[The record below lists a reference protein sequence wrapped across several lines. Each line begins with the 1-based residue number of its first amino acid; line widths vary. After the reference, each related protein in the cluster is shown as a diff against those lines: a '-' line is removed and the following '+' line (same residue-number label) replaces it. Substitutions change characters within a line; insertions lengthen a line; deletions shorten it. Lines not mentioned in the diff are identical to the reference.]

1 MTRIT
6 DMRSDLKLSK
16 VKVIIIRRHFDAFAH
31 NWTNKSQI
39 LVAAVTS
46 HLANKNN
53 NEKSAQ
59 RDANTARWL

>member
-16 VKVIIIRRHFDAFAH
+16 VKVIIIRRHFDA
-31 NWTNKSQI
+31 WTNTSQI